1 MKVMLVDGVAELGGA
16 QRSLLELAQALHARG
31 VDLLAAVPHG
41 PLAVALGA
49 AGVPVRPLP
58 VLRLHACLSWRT
70 VPELVCMWRAQR
82 VLARLVVAERP
93 DLVHA
98 NGTLAAVAVAV
109 GGGAGRV
116 PVVWHVR
123 DLVLR
128 RWLVRWICRRVA
140 GVLAISEAV
149 ATAVTE
155 LVPSP
160 QRSKIR
166 LLRNG
171 VDTAH
176 FRPGDRAKARQE
188 FQLPP
193 DLPLVGMLA
202 HLVPWKRHAFFLE
215 VAAAVRRAR
224 PEVQFVL
231 AGRDLCGNHPHLRAT
246 LEAQVAAAGL
256 TGALH
261 WLALR
266 DDIAALLPA
275 LDVLVH
281 PAANE
286 PFGRVVC
293 EAMAAGIP
301 VVAARRAGP
310 ATLVPEGVGG
320 YLVAPDDAEAF
331 GRQVLHLLADPA
343 AARAMGAQARAHV
356 VAHFD
361 VARVATELLAVYREL
376 LGQGAGGRW

>member
-1 MKVMLVDGVAELGGA
+1 MKVLLVDGVAELGGA
-16 QRSLLELAQALHARG
+16 QRSLLELAQVLHGRG
-31 VDLLAAVPHG
+31 VELLAAVPQG
-41 PLAVALGA
+41 PLAAALCA
-49 AGVPVRPLP
+49 AGVPVRQLP
-58 VLRLHACLSWRT
+58 ALRLHARLSLRT
-70 VPELVCMWRAQR
+70 AQELVAVWRARR
-82 VLARLVVAERP
+82 VLAHLVRDERP

-98 NGTLAAVAVAV
+98 NGILAAAVAV
-109 GGGAGRV
+109 GGGARRV
-116 PVVWHVR
+116 PVVWHLR

-128 RWLVRWICRRVA
+128 RWLVRWVCRRVA

-149 ATAVTE
+149 AAVVTE
-155 LVPSP
+155 LVPLS

-176 FRPGDRAKARQE
+176 FRPGERAQARQA

-202 HLVPWKRHAFFLE
+202 HLVPWKRHDLFLE

-231 AGRDLCGNHPHLRAT
+231 AGRDLCRNHPQLRST
-246 LEAQVAAAGL
+246 LEAQAAVAGL

-261 WLALR
+261 WVASL
-266 DDIAALLPA
+266 DDVAALLPA
-275 LDVLVH
+275 LDVLLH
-281 PAANE
+281 PAADE

-310 ATLVPEGVGG
+310 ATLVPDGIGG

-331 GRQVLHLLADPA
+331 GRQVLQVLADPA
-343 AARAMGAQARAHV
+343 AARAMGAQAR
-356 VAHFD
+356 
-361 VARVATELLAVYREL
+361 
-376 LGQGAGGRW
+376 